1 MERFR
6 RNKGPLLLPV
16 LCLAAALLIYLVVN
30 CLWGA
35 ASVARQLSLGQQYLT
50 DMNYNAAI
58 LAFTTPSAP
67 IPSARRP
74 TLVWP
79 RPTRVPANTSLP
91 DRCWRI

>member
-30 CLWGA
+30 SLWGA

-50 DMNYNAAI
+50 DMNIEMPAE
-58 LAFTTPSAP
+58 PV
-67 IPSARRP
+67 RVQWRP
-74 TLVWP
+74 KHEDLIKAHQLGKSMAEVLK
-79 RPTRVPANTSLP
+79 AKCQ
-91 DRCWRI
+91 D